1 MAEEEGLHSK
11 ASGAK
16 VPPWRVPTW
25 GPRPPSV
32 PPPKHSAPPPTWG
45 PRPPS
50 APPPKKPTNPHWRPG
65 MPDRAKYRGGRSDEL
80 RKERRAKQMAAKAK
94 LATLEEF
101 DKQIGIDADTAAE
114 FSVMVA
120 EARDRSWGLDDNTAA
135 SFSELVAQASSSSKQ
150 EQFEEEKSQSENEE
164 KEQKEAQSSDEN
176 KEQEQ
181 FEEEKKI
188 L

>member
-1 MAEEEGLHSK
+1 
-11 ASGAK
+11 
-16 VPPWRVPTW
+16 
-25 GPRPPSV
+25 
-32 PPPKHSAPPPTWG
+32 
-45 PRPPS
+45 
-50 APPPKKPTNPHWRPG
+50 
-65 MPDRAKYRGGRSDEL
+65 
-80 RKERRAKQMAAKAK
+80 MAAKAK

-120 EARDRSWGLDDNTAA
+120 EARDRSCGLDDNTAA

-181 FEEEKKI
+181 FEEEEKNPVEKKEQQSKKGEEKWSQI
-188 L
+188 DLREVKQEIEDEQLRSRMKRYGLEDVMEHEEEKAAPEESVQPPEKIRKLLPGGVSFDPYWTDPWD